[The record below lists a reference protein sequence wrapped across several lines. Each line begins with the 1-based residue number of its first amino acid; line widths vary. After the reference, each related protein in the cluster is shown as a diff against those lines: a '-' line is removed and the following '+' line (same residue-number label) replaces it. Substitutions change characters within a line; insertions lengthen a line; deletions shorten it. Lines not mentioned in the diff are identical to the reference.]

1 MWCSTFSQ
9 LSDAPLFVS
18 DIIHKTKIIVNEEG
32 SEAAA
37 ATGASLEVRGGLRFK
52 KINVDSTFIF
62 SIYDTEKK
70 ISLFIGKI
78 DNPSGADDQDAPEDS
93 SYFPVDQVSDISFN
107 SRESDP
113 DNDDSKETDNKCP
126 GENFETC
133 VKEVCV
139 FRNTRTQRICIEDCE
154 EKCM

>member
-1 MWCSTFSQ
+1 M
-9 LSDAPLFVS
+9 
-18 DIIHKTKIIVNEEG
+18 
-32 SEAAA
+32 
-37 ATGASLEVRGGLRFK
+37 RGGLRFK

-107 SRESDP
+107 SRESEP
-113 DNDDSKETDNKCP
+113 DNDDSKETDNNCP
-126 GENFETC
+126 GGKFETC

-139 FRNTRTQRICIEDCE
+139 FSNTRTQRICIEDCE
-154 EKCM
+154 EKCMLKM